1 MIHRTVRHHGGNV
14 REHRDRAD
22 TERVTDEFRV
32 RKVRIH
38 GYNRAFVLAGEGPA
52 ILLLHGIGMNHRT
65 WLPVLPAL
73 ARNFTVIAPDLLGH
87 GESDKP
93 RADYSI
99 AGYANGMRDLLTYLN
114 IPAVTVVGNSLGGG
128 IAMQFAYQFPQM
140 TERIV
145 LVSSGGLGR
154 SVNPLIRALTIPGS
168 GPALAVAVSTPVRKV
183 VEPALYA
190 LAASGLPATQDLPG
204 LMEVYLDLS
213 DDHSR
218 LAFLHVLR
226 AACDWRGQ
234 VITMIDRAY
243 LARTVPTMVVWGDH
257 DLVIPQ
263 KHAYSAH
270 ALLPGSR
277 LEIFQGAGHMPHED
291 DPHRF
296 ATALTDFVMDTPAA
310 QFETAGFRALL
321 RSGHNPKEGHRTV
334 RLPDQAEPQDYVL

>member
-1 MIHRTVRHHGGNV
+1 MV
-14 REHRDRAD
+14 
-22 TERVTDEFRV
+22 DEFRV

-38 GYNRAFVLAGEGPA
+38 GYDRAFVMAGQGPA

-65 WLPVLPAL
+65 WLPILPEL
-73 ARNFTVIAPDLLGH
+73 ARDFTVIAPDLLGH
-87 GESDKP
+87 GQSDKP

-99 AGYANGMRDLLTYLN
+99 AGYANAMRDLLTYLD
-114 IPAVTVVGNSLGGG
+114 IPSVTVVGNSLGGG

-154 SVNPLIRALTIPGS
+154 SVNPIIRALTIPGS
-168 GPALAVAVSTPVRKV
+168 GPLLALAVSRPARRL
-183 VEPALYA
+183 VEPAMEL
-190 LAASGLPATQDLPG
+190 LAMSGLPATQDIPG
-204 LMEVYLDLS
+204 LIEAYVALS

-218 LAFLHVLR
+218 IAFLHVLR

-243 LARTVPTMVVWGDH
+243 LARSVPTMVVWGDH
-257 DLVIPQ
+257 DLVIPP

-277 LEIFQGAGHMPHED
+277 LEIFEGAGHMPHED

-296 ATALTDFVMDTPAA
+296 VMALKDFVLDTPAA
-310 QFETAGFRALL
+310 HFDEAGFRALL
-321 RSGHNPKEGHRTV
+321 RSGHNPRHSEPVV
-334 RLPDQAEPQDYVL
+334 RLPEESQDYVL

>member
-1 MIHRTVRHHGGNV
+1 MTG
-14 REHRDRAD
+14 DASA
-22 TERVTDEFRV
+22 FPV

-38 GYNRAFVLAGEGPA
+38 GYNRAFVMAGRGPA
-52 ILLLHGIGMNHRT
+52 ILLLHGIGMNHKT
-65 WLPVLPAL
+65 WAPVLPAL
-73 ARNFTVIAPDLLGH
+73 VRNFTVIAPDLLGH

-99 AGYANGMRDLLTYLN
+99 AGYANGMRDLLTYLDV
-114 IPAVTVVGNSLGGG
+114 PSVTVVGNSLGGG

-168 GPALAVAVSTPVRKV
+168 GPLLAAAVTPAVRKV
-183 VEPALYA
+183 SVPALSA
-190 LAASGLPATQDLPG
+190 LAMTGLPGTQDLPG
-204 LMEVYLDLS
+204 LLEAYEALA

-218 LAFLHVLR
+218 TAFRHVLR

-243 LARTVPTMVVWGDH
+243 LARTVPTLVVWGDR
-257 DLVIPQ
+257 DLVIPV

-270 ALLPGSR
+270 ELLPGSR
-277 LEIFQGAGHMPHED
+277 LEIFAGAGHMPHED
-291 DPHRF
+291 EPQRF
-296 ATALTDFVMDTPAA
+296 AQALTDFVMDTPAA
-310 QFETAGFRALL
+310 RYDTAGFRSLL
-321 RSGHNPKEGHRTV
+321 RSGANPRDYTRPQEV
-334 RLPDQAEPQDYVL
+334 VLPGQKSPDDYVL